1 MNGFENFAMIGGVIF
16 LLVVVIATTIATV
29 AHCYKKISP
38 NVVAVITGR
47 KYKHKVSAADGGQEN
62 IVERGFRYVVGGGFF
77 LVPIVEKMQ
86 EMSLN
91 LISVQVKVHNVP
103 DQNGAL
109 VSVDA
114 IANVKI
120 LGDAGTLPLAI
131 ERFLGNTEEQ
141 IKEIIKQT
149 LEGNLRGIVAGM
161 EVEGLLRERQA
172 FTQHVLDEA
181 GSDLGKM
188 GLGIDNLK
196 IQNITDERGYIES
209 LGKRRTAEV
218 VRDATVGEAEA
229 LRDADIKSA
238 AARQEGETAKAKSLE
253 AISDAER
260 QRDVTIA
267 ENEAQVAAQRAQ
279 IPIAAAIA
287 EAEKKKDLNIA
298 QVGAEEAEV
307 QAQIKLE
314 GVRAERN
321 AAELQATVVVKA
333 EKQREATVIDADAKR
348 QAAELEGEAF
358 RLKSEKEGAGE
369 KAKQGGIADGRKALA
384 EASQAELVAVAEGN
398 KAQLL
403 ATAAGKQADLEAVAA
418 GELAMAGAIKAKLL
432 AEAEGTLKRAEAF
445 KELDEAGRFLMI
457 LEALPPVIEA
467 LGSAGE
473 RIVKPMAEAIGQ
485 GLGNVDEIRIVD
497 LGGGANGGKSL
508 VNQFAMSPV
517 ETMFGLWQKV
527 QAAGME
533 PLARELAGKAGFDL
547 DKLFPPTVDGTAR
560 EVPPEAPAAPS
571 AEASSEASR
580 QEA

>member
-1 MNGFENFAMIGGVIF
+1 MNINGMENFAVIGGVIF
-16 LLVVVIATTIATV
+16 LLVVVIAATIATV

-47 KYKHKVSAADGGQEN
+47 RYKLKVANPEGAGES

-91 LISVQVKVHNVP
+91 LISVQVQVHNVP
-103 DQNGAL
+103 DKNGAL

-131 ERFLGNTEEQ
+131 ERFLGKAETE
-141 IKEIIKQT
+141 IKDIIKQT

-161 EVEGLLRERQA
+161 EVEGLLRERQE
-172 FTQHVLDEA
+172 FTQNVLHEA
-181 GSDLGKM
+181 GSDLAKM
-188 GLGIDNLK
+188 GLGIDVLK
-196 IQNITDERGYIES
+196 IQNITDSRGYIES
-209 LGKRRTAEV
+209 LGKKRTAEV

-238 AARQEGETAKAKSLE
+238 AARQEGEIAKAASLQ

-260 QRDVTIA
+260 EKDVTIA
-267 ENEAQVAAQRAQ
+267 NNEALVSAQRAQ
-279 IPIAAAIA
+279 IPIAAQIA
-287 EAEKKKDLNIA
+287 EAEKNKELNVA
-298 QVGAEEAEV
+298 QVGAEEAQV
-307 QAQIKLE
+307 QAQINLE

-333 EKQREATVIDADAKR
+333 EKQREATVIDADAGR
-348 QAAELEGEAF
+348 QAAELQGEAF
-358 RLKSEKEGAGE
+358 RLKSTKEGEGE
-369 KAKQGGIADGRKALA
+369 KAKQEGIAEGRKALA
-384 EASQAELVAVAEGN
+384 AANQAELVATAEGT

-403 ATAAGKQADLEAVAA
+403 ATAAGKQADLEALAA
-418 GELAMAGAIKAKLL
+418 GELAMARAIEAKLL
-432 AEAEGTLKRAEAF
+432 AEANGTLKRAEAF

-467 LGSAGE
+467 LGLAGE

-497 LGGGANGGKSL
+497 LGGGAGSGKSL
-508 VNQFAMSPV
+508 LNQFATTPV
-517 ETMFGLWQKV
+517 EAMFGIWEKIK
-527 QAAGME
+527 ASGME
-533 PLARELAGKAGFDL
+533 PLVRSLSEKVGFDI
-547 DKLFPPTVDGTAR
+547 DKFIPKTIDATAK
-560 EVPPEAPAAPS
+560 EVSPAA
-571 AEASSEASR
+571 ASSEV
-580 QEA
+580 